1 MQIKDS
7 SLSFFFPFPSQTRP
21 KISFL
26 GFARPAP
33 VDPEPPMEETLA
45 TLRRPVCLRPAGFLS
60 GTLVCSD
67 SGERLLNFLLFWCGR
82 AAEARA
88 PAEAAG
94 GGLCGLHGGG
104 RRRGRARA
112 APHQAEARRLGRRRG
127 VSGGPATHRSAAVYL
142 CDFPELRGSPR
153 F

>member
-94 GGLCGLHGGG
+94 GGPRGLRGGG
-104 RRRGRARA
+104 RRGRARA
-112 APHQAEARRLGRRRG
+112 APLQAEARRLGRRRG
-127 VSGGPATHRSAAVYL
+127 VSGGPATHRSASVYL

>member
-1 MQIKDS
+1 
-7 SLSFFFPFPSQTRP
+7 
-21 KISFL
+21 
-26 GFARPAP
+26 
-33 VDPEPPMEETLA
+33 MEEM
-45 TLRRPVCLRPAGFLS
+45 RRPVSLRPAGFLS

-127 VSGGPATHRSAAVYL
+127 VSGGPATHRSAAVSL
-142 CDFPELRGSPR
+142 SVIALNFTGPQGSDWV
-153 F
+153 